1 MAKLTLGYKASAE
14 QFAPKDLLEFG
25 IAAEKNGF
33 DSVVVSDHYQPWNHT
48 DGHAPHSFTWLA
60 ALGQRTS
67 SVKLGTSV
75 VTPTFRYHPAI
86 IAQTMGTLDQLS
98 PGRVFLGVGTGEALN
113 EVAVLDI
120 KWPGFKERF
129 GRLRESIELMRQL
142 WTEDHVSYQ
151 GEYYRTHDATVY
163 DKPTGTM
170 PLYIAGAGRQA
181 ALLAGRVAEG
191 FICTSGKAWDLYTET
206 LLPAV
211 KEAADKAGRNY
222 DDIEKLIE
230 MKVSY
235 DKDKKRALEDT
246 RLWAALAL
254 TPEQK
259 VQTEDP
265 REMERLTRE
274 MPIEQ
279 AASRWIVSDDPTEQV
294 EKIKPYIELGFTHL
308 VFHAPGLDQVRFIE
322 QYGRDVLPK
331 LRALAE

>member
-1 MAKLTLGYKASAE
+1 
-14 QFAPKDLLEFG
+14 
-25 IAAEKNGF
+25 
-33 DSVVVSDHYQPWNHT
+33 
-48 DGHAPHSFTWLA
+48 
-60 ALGQRTS
+60 
-67 SVKLGTSV
+67 
-75 VTPTFRYHPAI
+75 
-86 IAQTMGTLDQLS
+86 
-98 PGRVFLGVGTGEALN
+98 
-113 EVAVLDI
+113 
-120 KWPGFKERF
+120 
-129 GRLRESIELMRQL
+129 MRQL

-170 PLYIAGAGRQA
+170 PLYVAGAGRQA

-235 DKDKKRALEDT
+235 DHDKKKALEDT

-279 AASRWIVSDDPTEQV
+279 AASRWIVSDDPAEQV
-294 EKIKPYIELGFTHL
+294 EKIKPYVELGFTHL
-308 VFHAPGLDQVRFIE
+308 VFHAPGLDQIRFIE

>member
-14 QFAPKDLLEFG
+14 QFAPRDLLEFG
-25 IAAEKNGF
+25 IAAEQNGF

-60 ALGQRTS
+60 ALGQRTKT
-67 SVKLGTSV
+67 VKLGTSV
-75 VTPTFRYHPAI
+75 VTPTFRYNPAI
-86 IAQTMGTLDQLS
+86 IAQTMGTLDQLT

-113 EVAVLDI
+113 EVAVLGI
-120 KWPGFKERF
+120 QWPGFKERF
-129 GRLRESIELMRQL
+129 GRLRESIDLMKRL

-151 GEYYRTHDATVY
+151 GEYYTTRDATVY

-211 KEAADKAGRNY
+211 KEAAAKAGRDY
-222 DDIEKLIE
+222 DSIEKLIE

-235 DKDKKRALEDT
+235 DSDKKRALEDT

-265 REMERLTRE
+265 REMERLARE

-279 AASRWIVSDDPTEQV
+279 AASRWIVSDDPAEQV
-294 EKIKPYIELGFTHL
+294 EKIKPYIDLGFSHL

-331 LRALAE
+331 LRALAV

>member
-14 QFAPKDLLEFG
+14 QFAPKALLEFG
-25 IAAEKNGF
+25 VAAERNGF

-60 ALGQRTS
+60 ALGQKTNT
-67 SVKLGTSV
+67 VKLGTSV

-86 IAQTMGTLDQLS
+86 IAQTMGTLDQLT

-113 EVAVLDI
+113 EVAVLNI
-120 KWPGFKERF
+120 QWPGFKERF
-129 GRLRESIELMRQL
+129 GRLRESIDLMRQL
-142 WTEDHVSYQ
+142 WTTDHVSFQ
-151 GEYYRTHDATVY
+151 GEYYQTRDATVY

-211 KEAADKAGRNY
+211 KEAADKAGRDY
-222 DDIEKLIE
+222 DTIEKMIE

-235 DKDKKRALEDT
+235 DKDKTRALEDT

-265 REMERLTRE
+265 REMERLARE

-279 AASRWIVSDDPTEQV
+279 AASRWIVSDDPAEQV

-308 VFHAPGLDQVRFIE
+308 VFHAPGLDQIRFIE
-322 QYGRDVLPK
+322 QYGRDVLPR